1 MIFLILP
8 QINRTMIRV
17 SLFLASFLSIYS
29 LVAQDLSKKQ
39 LDHPD
44 FDIWRTISQA
54 QISNDGNWVTYS
66 LTTERQDPEL
76 WVEHINSGKEIKI
89 ERGTDAK
96 LTEDNKWVVF
106 MIKNPVEQVRDMKR
120 KKVKKDDLPL
130 DTLAILNLST
140 EQLIKI
146 PDVKSFKVPEKWS
159 DWIAYKSLTP
169 DPEVSDTISVDESS
183 KKKSKKE
190 KEQLVLKQLSSGFE
204 LTIPSITSFAFAEE
218 APQIL
223 IASEG
228 KDSTFEAGV
237 YLFDGQASSLKT
249 IFQSEGDFKSLSID
263 KTGNNLVFLADL
275 DTTDAT
281 IRPFQLYHST
291 AQQDAKLVVD
301 DQHKII
307 PQGYKVCEHRTLQFS
322 DDGSRLFFGI
332 APHPI
337 TKDTTILDE
346 DVAKVEV
353 WSWNDARLHTQQ
365 ELEIKQDEKL
375 SYDCVWHLDNNSFM
389 RIGSDDIPDIQ
400 YDPNAST
407 KYALGSTAEPYLK
420 STSWEGFPAYRDIH
434 LIDIENGATKKI
446 ASKVKTN
453 PRLSPNGNYIYWF
466 DRLDTTWQIYN
477 IASGAT
483 SQLTHNK
490 NEKYY
495 NELNDSPNWP
505 GAYGIAGWTEDD
517 DHLLIY
523 DRYDIWKYDP
533 SAKAEPMRITNGRES
548 KLRYRYIRTDPEA
561 DFLKSS
567 DELLLSV
574 FDEKDKSS
582 GYASTRIDNGSA
594 SIKVKGNY
602 RYSTRPIK
610 ARDSYRYIYTKED
623 YNLFPDLLASDASMV
638 NAKKIS
644 SANPQQSQYSWGSAE
659 TYEWLSSDGQ
669 NLQGLLIKPD
679 NFDPNKKYPMIV
691 NFYERSS
698 DGLHRHRAPYP
709 HRSTIN
715 YAFYVSRGY
724 VIFNPDVVYKV
735 GYPGESAENSVIS
748 GTTALISEGFIDKDR
763 IGVQG
768 HSWGGYQIAH
778 LITRSNLFA
787 CAESGAPVVNMFS
800 AYGGI
805 RWGSG
810 LSRMFQYEH
819 TQSRIGGT
827 IWDEHTRYVENSPL
841 FFLDKVETPVLIMH
855 NDEDGAVPWYQGI
868 EFFTSMR
875 RLGKPA
881 WLLNYNGEPHW
892 PLKRQNRL
900 DFNIRM
906 QQFFD
911 HYLME
916 KPMPQWM
923 KSGVPAIEVG
933 INQNLESQFAHSN
946 SKPFNYEKDLLLGH
960 FDCKTDV
967 DDLHSVAAFSTLLSH
982 PDYASINYHAVA
994 GTYGVQKGLYV
1005 PANDLFQLA
1014 FGNNWTDAHADFD
1027 KAVSKVLKIALSTIE
1042 KEGDIWIAD
1051 AGQSD
1056 FSAALVKAMQNSMPL
1071 LNTQQRVHIVQ
1082 HSDWNES
1089 VTDSDALQYAKDN
1102 TNYNKIADGNAT
1114 KNGTPGFNTANF
1126 TNWKSK
1132 IASRE
1137 IRNTWELAVD
1147 TGNKY
1152 NGKDGRYLNKSIA
1165 AGGLDFSDVSE
1176 ICWIFGL
1183 EDVNDTEEFF
1193 KLFAR

>member
-1 MIFLILP
+1 MYRI
-8 QINRTMIRV
+8 
-17 SLFLASFLSIYS
+17 SLVLFSFLFTYC
-29 LVAQDLSKKQ
+29 LVAQDLTKRQ

-44 FDIWRTISQA
+44 FDIWRTIDQE
-54 QISNDGNWVTYS
+54 QISNNGQWVTYA

-76 WVEHINSGKEIKI
+76 WIKHVDSGKEIRI
-89 ERGTDAK
+89 ERGIDAK
-96 LTEDNKWVVF
+96 ISEDNNWVVF
-106 MIKNPVEQVRDMKR
+106 MIKQPVDAIREMKR
-120 KKVKKDDLPL
+120 DKTKKEDLPL
-130 DTLAILNLST
+130 DTLAILNLSS
-140 EQLIKI
+140 EKLIKI
-146 PDVKSFKVPEKWS
+146 ENTKNFKIPEKWS
-159 DWIAYKSLTP
+159 DWIVYTSAAPELSVSDTSKVD
-169 DPEVSDTISVDESS
+169 DPEV
-183 KKKSKKE
+183 KKGRE
-190 KEQLVLKQLSSGFE
+190 NDQLIVKQLSTDYE
-204 LTIPSITSFAFAEE
+204 LTIPSGTSFVFAEE
-218 APQIL
+218 APQI
-223 IASEG
+223 IISSES

-237 YLFDGQASSLKT
+237 YLFDCSKSSLQP
-249 IFQSEGDFKSLSID
+249 IYQSKGKFKSLSLD
-263 KTGNNLVFLADL
+263 KTGSNAAFLADV
-275 DTTDAT
+275 DTTDVV
-281 IRPFQLYHST
+281 IRPYKLYHYRSSQKE
-291 AQQDAKLVVD
+291 AQPIVD
-301 DQHKII
+301 DRHKII
-307 PQGYKVCEHRTLQFS
+307 PLGYRVSEYAQLHFS
-322 DDGSRLFFGI
+322 DDGSRLYFGI
-332 APHPI
+332 APQLI
-337 TKDTTILDE
+337 TQDTTLIDE
-346 DVAKVEV
+346 EIVKVEV
-353 WSWNDARLHTQQ
+353 WSWKDKRLHTQQ
-365 ELEIKQDEKL
+365 ELEIDSDKKQ
-375 SYDCVWHLDNNSFM
+375 SYDCVWHLDSDSFL
-389 RIGSDDIPDIQ
+389 RLGTENIPDIQ
-400 YDPNAST
+400 YDPNASST
-407 KYALGSTAEPYLK
+407 YALGSNSEPYLT
-420 STSWEGFPAYRDIH
+420 SISWEGFPAYRDIY
-434 LIDIENGATKKI
+434 LINIETGDSKKI

-453 PRLSPNGNYIYWF
+453 PQLSPAGKYIYWF
-466 DRLDTTWQIYN
+466 DRIDTTWQIYN
-477 IASGAT
+477 IESGQT
-483 SQLTHNK
+483 NTLTNNK
-490 NEKYY
+490 SEKYY

-517 DHLLIY
+517 GQVLIN

-533 SAKAEPMRITNGRES
+533 KQEVEPIRITDGRAS
-548 KLRYRYIRTDPEA
+548 KLRYRYIQTDAEA
-561 DFLKSS
+561 HFIKS
-567 DELLLSV
+567 DQELLLSV

-582 GYASTRIDNGSA
+582 GYASTLLNNDAA
-594 SIKVKGNY
+594 SIKIKDNY
-602 RYSTRPIK
+602 RYNTRPTK
-610 ARDSYRYIYTKED
+610 ARDANRYMFTKESFKI
-623 YNLFPDLLASDASMV
+623 FPDLIVSDNSFSNHKRV
-638 NAKKIS
+638 S
-644 SANPQQSQYSWGSAE
+644 TANPQQSSYSWGSTE
-659 TYEWLSSDGQ
+659 IYEWLSSDGQ
-669 NLQGLLIKPD
+669 TLQGLLVKPD

-748 GTTALISEGFIDKDR
+748 GTTALIREGFIDKDR

-911 HYLME
+911 HYLKDQPLPLWME
-916 KPMPQWM
+916 T
-923 KSGVPAIEVG
+923 GVPAAEVG
-933 INQNLESQFAHSN
+933 IDQHLEPENSTSN
-946 SKPFNYEKDLLLGH
+946 PQVFDYSKDLLLGH

-982 PDYASINYHAVA
+982 SDYASINYHAVA

-1014 FGNNWTDAHADFD
+1014 FGDNWTDAHADFD
-1027 KAVSKVLKIALSTIE
+1027 KAIDKVLKIALSTIE
-1042 KEGDIWIAD
+1042 KGGDIWIAD

-1056 FSAALVKAMQNSMPL
+1056 FSAALVKAIQSKKPQ

-1082 HSDWNES
+1082 HSNWNES
-1089 VTDSDALQYAKDN
+1089 VTDADALQYAKEN

-1114 KNGTPGFNTANF
+1114 KNGTPGFNNRNF

-1132 IASRE
+1132 IGSRE
-1137 IRNTWELAVD
+1137 ISNIWELAVK
-1147 TGNKY
+1147 TGNQY
-1152 NGKDGRYLNKSIA
+1152 NGKEGRYLNKSIA

-1176 ICWIFGL
+1176 ICWILGL
-1183 EDVNDTEEFF
+1183 EDIIDTEEFF
-1193 KLFAR
+1193 RIFAK